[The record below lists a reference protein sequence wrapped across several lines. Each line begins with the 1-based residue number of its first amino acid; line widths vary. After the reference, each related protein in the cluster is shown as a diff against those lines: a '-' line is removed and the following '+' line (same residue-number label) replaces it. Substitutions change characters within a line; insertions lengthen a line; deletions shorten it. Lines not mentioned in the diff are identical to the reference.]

1 MGMLAHKINAE
12 DFSKQNLLISEAVEH
27 KNKDGQ

>member
-12 DFSKQNLLISEAVEH
+12 EKKIKSLKSFWETSA
-27 KNKDGQ
+27 NKIY